1 MAIAS
6 TVAANSVFID
16 EQKDSIKPINA
27 NKKLNLYYLIPNWVE
42 LKVKITKTCQI
53 VI

>member
-27 NKKLNLYYLIPNWVE
+27 NKKLNLYYLIPNRVE